1 MPKIPPISAYDNLR
15 IVQNKINKL
24 GKNPSTDEYREI
36 KEIAAQTVELAQRE
50 IDEKIATN
58 RFHKKTDEFLT
69 KMFEKFAKL
78 FNKEGGHKTKD
89 LGKTIINAVLIGNI
103 LKDLMTGIVSTSQ
116 SFTNPDYSKEKR
128 LFMGSYDVMACL
140 TTIVLSFILG
150 PMSVNKITGL
160 YKKMLKPIEKTPRYN
175 MVINGLSAVTAIVLQ
190 SIVAKR
196 VIAPAISTP
205 LAAKMKKKLEDNAQ
219 KQNIK

>member
-1 MPKIPPISAYDNLR
+1 
-15 IVQNKINKL
+15 
-24 GKNPSTDEYREI
+24 
-36 KEIAAQTVELAQRE
+36 
-50 IDEKIATN
+50 
-58 RFHKKTDEFLT
+58 
-69 KMFEKFAKL
+69 MFEKFAKL